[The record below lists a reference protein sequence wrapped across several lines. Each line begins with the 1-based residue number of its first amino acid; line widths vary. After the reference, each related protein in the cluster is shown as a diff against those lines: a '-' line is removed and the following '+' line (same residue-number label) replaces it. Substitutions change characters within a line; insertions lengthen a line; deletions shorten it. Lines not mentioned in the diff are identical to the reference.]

1 VFSKVD
7 FVGRWRLWFAIS
19 CVLIAAGITAIALGN
34 LNFGID
40 FEGGT
45 KFTVA
50 SPDRHPGE
58 GGIRQALPGFVA
70 RDAVI
75 QTAGNG
81 YEVRTPVLSQE
92 QRSQVEDSLREA
104 LGGEVSET
112 SVSPTFGGQ
121 VRDQALQAVAAA
133 MLIIVAFISVR
144 FEFAFALAAMV
155 ALLHD
160 ILITVGFYA
169 IVGREV
175 TLVTVVAVLTV
186 LGYSLYDTIIIFDR
200 VRENTPRVG
209 YNRRRFDETVNTSI
223 TLHPDPHNRTPDLRR
238 DDPGRLR
245 FRPPRRHRRRHLQ
258 LHLYRLARPVA
269 VQGVARREAS
279 ARALGLGENPSR
291 GHGEEMLERRSCS
304 GAVQVVVSWLSQH
317 GLSLPVGVGTEP
329 ALYHVGVARFLGRW
343 LCAGRSA
350 RRSSV

>member
-1 VFSKVD
+1 MFSKVD
-7 FVGRWRLWFAIS
+7 FVGQWKLWFAIS
-19 CVLIAAGITAIALGN
+19 GVLLVAGIAAIALGN

-50 SPDRHPGE
+50 SPDRELSEGE
-58 GGIRQALPGFVA
+58 IREELPGFVA

-81 YEVRTPVLSQE
+81 YEIRTPVLSQQ
-92 QRSQVEDSLREA
+92 QRSQVEESLREA

-133 MLIIVAFISVR
+133 LLIIVAFISVR

-160 ILITVGFYA
+160 ILMTVGFYA

-200 VRENTPRVG
+200 IRENTPRVG
-209 YNRRRFDETVNTSI
+209 YNRRRFDQTINDSI
-223 TLHPDPHNRTPDLRR
+223 R
-238 DDPGRLR
+238 
-245 FRPPRRHRRRHLQ
+245 Q
-258 LHLYRLARPVA
+258 V
-269 VQGVARREAS
+269 V
-279 ARALGLGENPSR
+279 
-291 GHGEEMLERRSCS
+291 RRSIYTSLCTLIPITALLIFGETTLADFAFALLVGIIAGTYS
-304 GAVQVVVSWLSQH
+304 SIFIASPV
-317 GLSLPVGVGTEP
+317 LSLYKAWRAGKLRP
-329 ALYHVGVARFLGRW
+329 A
-343 LCAGRSA
+343 RST
-350 RRSSV
+350 

>member
-1 VFSKVD
+1 MFSKVD

-19 CVLIAAGITAIALGN
+19 GVLIAVGIAAIALGN

-50 SPDRHPGE
+50 SPDRQLGE
-58 GGIRQALPGFVA
+58 GEIRQALPDFVA

-81 YEVRTPVLSQE
+81 YEVRTPVLSQT
-92 QRSQVEDSLREA
+92 QRSQVENALNEA

-121 VRDQALQAVAAA
+121 VRDQALQAVTAA
-133 MLIIVAFISVR
+133 LLVIVAFISIR

-209 YNRRRFDETVNTSI
+209 YNRRRFDETINTSI
-223 TLHPDPHNRTPDLRR
+223 R
-238 DDPGRLR
+238 
-245 FRPPRRHRRRHLQ
+245 Q
-258 LHLYRLARPVA
+258 V
-269 VQGVARREAS
+269 V
-279 ARALGLGENPSR
+279 
-291 GHGEEMLERRSCS
+291 RRSIYTSLCTLIPITALLIFGETTLADFAFALLVGIIAGTYS
-304 GAVQVVVSWLSQH
+304 SIFIASPV
-317 GLSLPVGVGTEP
+317 LSLYKAWRAGKLRP
-329 ALYHVGVARFLGRW
+329 A
-343 LCAGRSA
+343 RSA
-350 RRSSV
+350 

>member
-1 VFSKVD
+1 V
-7 FVGRWRLWFAIS
+7 
-19 CVLIAAGITAIALGN
+19 AGPQRQL
-34 LNFGID
+34 
-40 FEGGT
+40 
-45 KFTVA
+45 
-50 SPDRHPGE
+50 GE
-58 GGIRQALPGFVA
+58 GEIRQALPEFVA

-81 YEVRTPVLSQE
+81 YEVRTPVLSQG
-92 QRSQVEDSLREA
+92 QRGQVEDALKEA

-133 MLIIVAFISVR
+133 MLVIVAFISVR

-200 VRENTPRVG
+200 VRENAPTVG
-209 YNRRRFDETVNTSI
+209 YNRRRFDETINTSI
-223 TLHPDPHNRTPDLRR
+223 RQVVRRSIYTSLCTLIPITALLIFGETTLADFAFALLVGIIAGTYSSIFIASPVLSLYKAWRA
-238 DDPGRLR
+238 GRLR
-245 FRPPRRHRRRHLQ
+245 P
-258 LHLYRLARPVA
+258 AR
-269 VQGVARREAS
+269 S
-279 ARALGLGENPSR
+279 
-291 GHGEEMLERRSCS
+291 
-304 GAVQVVVSWLSQH
+304 
-317 GLSLPVGVGTEP
+317 T
-329 ALYHVGVARFLGRW
+329 
-343 LCAGRSA
+343 
-350 RRSSV
+350 